1 MKNVTKC
8 PACKEGIEGEK
19 FLLETR
25 RDEPWY
31 KFESSKMRCPHCE
44 TELAYDQ
51 KSKFVLWLI
60 GAIVLMVFIG
70 GVKEVVPFWLM
81 MLAPSVG
88 GIFFYK
94 LRSLVVKK

>member
-1 MKNVTKC
+1 MKNITKC

-31 KFESSKMRCPHCE
+31 KFESSKMRCRHCE

-51 KSKFVLWLI
+51 KSKFALWLI

-70 GVKEVVPFWLM
+70 AAKGVAPLWPVILI
-81 MLAPSVG
+81 PSVG
-88 GIFFYK
+88 GILFYK